1 MAIKNFKKKVFGM
14 PIFSHFMK
22 WNWRPLSSHFEA
34 GEDIVTKC
42 IMVESSIPP
51 SVFNL
56 CKPLVGPFLDWTL
69 LSSAC
74 NMVSFGRNWP
84 IKVKLWVIE
93 NEATKCP
100 YGPWPGTFPKWGT
113 NPICYKGKS
122 PFYRAISLG
131 TILVGMKL
139 PVNPATW
146 LWAMIE
152 LRCLWTVCILGQ

>member
-1 MAIKNFKKKVFGM
+1 MIY
-14 PIFSHFMK
+14 
-22 WNWRPLSSHFEA
+22 
-34 GEDIVTKC
+34 
-42 IMVESSIPP
+42 
-51 SVFNL
+51 
-56 CKPLVGPFLDWTL
+56 L
-69 LSSAC
+69 LSVTLRYNRQTLDLRKLTLYHGRIFNSAF
-74 NMVSFGRNWP
+74 SFQPLQTFGRSITRLNASKFSLQHG
-84 IKVKLWVIE
+84 ILRSKLAHKSKIVGYREWSNKMSLWAV
-93 NEATKCP
+93 
-100 YGPWPGTFPKWGT
+100 GTFPKWGT